1 MEGKNLASYL
11 DKDGS
16 VIIPVGVSGRHVH
29 LSAEHMARLFGP
41 GAELEPIKFLS
52 QPGEFAAKEVVSLV
66 GSQGYMERVR
76 VVGPLRE
83 RTQVE
88 ISLTDSLR
96 LGVVPPVRLSGDLT
110 GTPGLV
116 LVGPRGLVELEE
128 GVILAA
134 RHIHMPTDLAERL
147 NLRDMDVLK
156 VKAEGPR
163 AQIYEKVI
171 LRVRPH
177 YVLELHL
184 DTDEAN
190 AALLRTGD
198 KVSLFH

>member
-76 VVGPLRE
+76 VGAFE
-83 RTQVE
+83 RTHSGRDFLDRQ
-88 ISLTDSLR
+88 SPPGS
-96 LGVVPPVRLSGDLT
+96 GPPVAFRDGGNS
-110 GTPGLV
+110 GLV
-116 LVGPRGLVELEE
+116 LVVPGFG
-128 GVILAA
+128 
-134 RHIHMPTDLAERL
+134 
-147 NLRDMDVLK
+147 
-156 VKAEGPR
+156 
-163 AQIYEKVI
+163 
-171 LRVRPH
+171 
-177 YVLELHL
+177 
-184 DTDEAN
+184 
-190 AALLRTGD
+190 
-198 KVSLFH
+198 

>member
-1 MEGKNLASYL
+1 MASYL

-52 QPGEFAAKEVVSLV
+52 QPGEFAAKELVTLV
-66 GSQGYMERVR
+66 GSRGFIEKVR
-76 VVGPLRE
+76 VLGPIRE
-83 RTQVE
+83 RSQVE
-88 ISLTDSLR
+88 ISLTDSFR
-96 LGVVPPVRLSGDLT
+96 LGVVPPVRLSGDLE
-110 GTPGLV
+110 GTPGIV
-116 LVGPRGLVELEE
+116 VVGPRGLVELKE

-134 RHIHMPTDLAERL
+134 RHIHMPKDLARRL
-147 NLRDMDVLK
+147 NLQDRDLLK
-156 VKAEGPR
+156 IKAGGPR
-163 AQIYEKVI
+163 AQIYERVI

-190 AALLRTGD
+190 AGLLRTGD
-198 KVSLFH
+198 KVKLYH